1 MVASGNTNTSY
12 TGVKYGSKTD
22 YRYPAENNT
31 WEVMVYDF
39 SLNRTLN
46 VEISLGFTS
55 SAAVG
60 AANNTLLYIDNV
72 RLLSKNTNVPSDID
86 EQQNGSSLVD
96 VYSVQGLRLRT
107 QVPLEDAVEGLPKGI
122 YVVGNQKVQVVE

>member
-1 MVASGNTNTSY
+1 M
-12 TGVKYGSKTD
+12 
-22 YRYPAENNT
+22 
-31 WEVMVYDF
+31 
-39 SLNRTLN
+39 
-46 VEISLGFTS
+46 
-55 SAAVG
+55 
-60 AANNTLLYIDNV
+60 